1 MSGHTFAGDFPVSQV
16 AGCRCTLLAW
26 NSSISLA
33 RSEEQIHFSQ
43 QPPRMLKMASEN
55 FIHALLLFLG
65 PFLKIC
71 RWVLLP
77 SLMLYLLTP

>member
-26 NSSISLA
+26 NSSMSLA
-33 RSEEQIHFSQ
+33 GREEQIHFSQ
-43 QPPRMLKMASEN
+43 QPPRMLKMASGN

-65 PFLKIC
+65 PFLKIF
-71 RWVLLP
+71 RWVPCPL
-77 SLMLYLLTP
+77 